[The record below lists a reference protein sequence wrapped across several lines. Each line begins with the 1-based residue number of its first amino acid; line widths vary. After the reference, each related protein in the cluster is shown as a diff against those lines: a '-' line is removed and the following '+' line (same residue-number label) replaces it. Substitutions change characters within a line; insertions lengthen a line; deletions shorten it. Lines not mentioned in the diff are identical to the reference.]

1 MTKAQIQFIIDCD
14 VEELVAMLMKEQGMD
29 IPTAFDTVYQSRIYE
44 KLINLR
50 TGLYL
55 QSPGYIYDYLAEEK
69 GFERLDEN
77 VS

>member
-14 VEELVAMLMKEQGMD
+14 VEELVQMLVNDKKVD
-29 IPTAFDTVYQSRIYE
+29 VVTAFDMVYQSKIYE

-55 QSPGYIYDYLAEEK
+55 QSPQYIYDYLK
-69 GFERLDEN
+69 
-77 VS
+77 